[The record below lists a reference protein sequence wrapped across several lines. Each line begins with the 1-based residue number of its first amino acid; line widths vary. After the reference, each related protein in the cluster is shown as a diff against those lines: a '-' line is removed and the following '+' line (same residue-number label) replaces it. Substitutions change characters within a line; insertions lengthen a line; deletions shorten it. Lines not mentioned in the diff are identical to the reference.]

1 MSQYNFKKIT
11 TIHTADE
18 FINVMLS
25 RTQRRTPTVIR
36 RHFVISRIR
45 KFYMVKVRFIQQQF
59 VERFNMIL
67 QEFPKINDLHPFY
80 ADLFNINYDKQHYK
94 IALGQINT
102 AVHLITKV
110 GSDYIKLLK
119 YGDSLFRCKRL
130 KKAALGRMVT
140 IVKHQAPVFVFLEE
154 VRQHLSRLP
163 TIDPN
168 DRTLLICGCPNAG
181 KSSFM
186 NLLTRAEV
194 EVQPYAFTTKSIFV
208 GHMDYDYLRW
218 QVIDTPGIL
227 DRPFDQMNTIELQA
241 ISALTHIKSAILFF
255 LDLSET
261 CDITIEN
268 QLKIFHC
275 INPLFADKPMLLV
288 CNKTDITTLEQLA
301 KQSPE
306 KYAAI
311 KAIEDKGV
319 PVFEIS
325 THTKAGVMDVRNA
338 ACEKLLN
345 QRVNTKLHA
354 KRAEGVL
361 NRVYV
366 AMPKSDGK
374 ERPPYIPP
382 KVAAL
387 QAQHKYVSHLRE
399 SDPNYKFEADI
410 EEEQGDDYVLDY
422 NKHKDLANDEWKT
435 DKIPR
440 FWNGKNIAD
449 FIDENFEKKLKQL
462 MEEEADRVDAG
473 FYDSDTDDETEQ
485 DRGFLQL
492 GARIKEQI
500 GINLINARLD
510 NGVGIRTTSR
520 ASKVKVPQRTT
531 STLRDKFESLG
542 VDMSDT
548 KKAGFT
554 TVDKRSRSQSRDPSE
569 MPVKKMRLSES
580 RARSCSRPPRGE
592 AGEPDPEKR
601 AKLKVLLKKA
611 VRKRQMKGQSHESD
625 RHIVDLKP
633 KHLFSGKRGIGGTQR
648 R

>member
-11 TIHTADE
+11 VVHTADE
-18 FINVMLS
+18 FVNVMLS

-36 RHFVISRIR
+36 RHFAITRIR
-45 KFYMVKVRFIQQQF
+45 KFYMRKVRFIQEQF
-59 VERFNMIL
+59 VERFSMIL
-67 QEFPKINDLHPFY
+67 EEFPKINDLHPFY
-80 ADLFNINYDKQHYK
+80 AELFNINYNKEHYK

-110 GSDYIKLLK
+110 GSDYVKLIK
-119 YGDSLFRCKRL
+119 YGDSLFRCKSL
-130 KKAALGRMVT
+130 KRAAMGRMVT

-168 DRTLLICGCPNAG
+168 DRTLLLCGCPNAG

-208 GHMDYDYLRW
+208 GHMDYEYLRW

-227 DRPFDQMNTIELQA
+227 DRPFDEMNTIELQA
-241 ISALTHIKSAILFF
+241 VTALTHIKSAILFF
-255 LDLSET
+255 VDLSET

-268 QLKIFHC
+268 QLKIFQC
-275 INPLFADKPMLLV
+275 INPLFADKPMMLV
-288 CNKTDITTLEQLA
+288 CNKSDIITLEQLS
-301 KQSPE
+301 KDSPD

-319 PVFEIS
+319 PVMEIS
-325 THTKAGVMDVRNA
+325 TLTKTGVMDVRNS
-338 ACEKLLN
+338 ACDKLIN
-345 QRVNTKLHA
+345 QRLNTKLHA
-354 KRAEGVL
+354 KRAEGIL

-366 AMPKSDGK
+366 ATPKSDGK

-387 QAQHKYVSHLRE
+387 QAQQ
-399 SDPNYKFEADI
+399 KFISKLKEANPDCKLEVDI
-410 EEEQGDDYVLDY
+410 EAEEGDDYVLDY
-422 NKHKDLANDEWKT
+422 NKNKDLENEEWKT

-449 FIDENFEKKLKQL
+449 FIDTDFEKKLTQL
-462 MEEEADRVDAG
+462 TEEEKDRIDAG
-473 FYDSDTDDETEQ
+473 FYEHDSDEETEQ
-485 DRGFLQL
+485 DRDFLKL
-492 GARIKEQI
+492 GARIREQI
-500 GINLINARLD
+500 GINKINARID

-520 ASKVKVPQRTT
+520 ASKVKVPLRTT
-531 STLRDKFESLG
+531 TTLRDKFEGLG
-542 VDMSDT
+542 VDMSNT
-548 KKAGFT
+548 KNAGFT
-554 TVDKRSRSQSRDPSE
+554 AVEKRSRSQSRDPSDA
-569 MPVKKMRLSES
+569 PVKRMRLAES
-580 RARSCSRPPRGE
+580 RARSCSRPPRGD

-611 VRKRQMKGQSHESD
+611 VRRKQVKGQQHESD
-625 RHIVDLKP
+625 RHIVNLKP
-633 KHLFSGKRGIGGTQR
+633 KHLFSGKRGIGTASR